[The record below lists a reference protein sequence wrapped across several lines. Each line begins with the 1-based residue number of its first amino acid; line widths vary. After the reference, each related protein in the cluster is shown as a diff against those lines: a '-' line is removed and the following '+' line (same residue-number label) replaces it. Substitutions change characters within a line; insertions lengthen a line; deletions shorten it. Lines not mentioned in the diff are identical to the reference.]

1 MSKQDRQ
8 GVRTP
13 ADVER
18 KYNFGQSFSEVFSIA
33 NDARTAASDAMDA
46 VNQLDASMDHD
57 TIFNLLTK
65 NGELEGIYRGEDGE
79 IYINAS
85 YLQTG
90 SLNADLIKSGSI
102 NADLI
107 KTGSI
112 NADLITTGTL
122 NADYLKLHG
131 SNRLYNFANLSE
143 LSTFVEN
150 IVSNMSINTQTVIG
164 VGLNFSPFQCF
175 GTATITV
182 GFDGN
187 GVKNAIVVL
196 ISNARSWHR
205 KGSLKNGNM
214 VWEDWQTG
222 FLELT
227 SNPASPYY
235 IRMSVT
241 DSIASLSLMYGASR
255 AGMQVAPDSST
266 SSGIIGK
273 MYADKVTVYHA
284 PTATTDATNKAYVDG
299 LDSAMKAYAV
309 SKAKMAFY
317 QTDANG
323 NHSLSGIS
331 AYPTTAGVFRVIRK
345 VTGLPDD
352 INGYGT
358 LVIFDG
364 GSYIFHLYLDANGL
378 LYYAR
383 TADGV
388 TVPTSWKVCGGKR
401 CIWNNPSPT
410 SDFGSQKVSRDLSEY
425 NFVSIKFAFHKTLND
440 YTYCWW
446 ERCPIGEAGSASFT
460 SIGGS
465 SYPVTVKRNY
475 SVAEDGVS
483 FGTGAYHQGT
493 ANNLSDASRAIPL
506 AIYVE

>member
-1 MSKQDRQ
+1 MSAKQDRQ
-8 GVRTP
+8 GVRT
-13 ADVER
+13 ASELER
-18 KYNFGQSFSEVFSIA
+18 KYGFGKTFAEILGIA
-33 NDARTAASDAMDA
+33 EDAQDAAEEAKKN
-46 VNQLDASMDHD
+46 VTELDENLTQDE
-57 TIFNLLTK
+57 IFNRLTN
-65 NGELEGIYRGEDGE
+65 NGEAKGVYRDDEGN
-79 IYINAS
+79 IYINADYIQS
-85 YLQTG
+85 
-90 SLNADLIKSGSI
+90 
-102 NADLI
+102 
-107 KTGSI
+107 GSI

-122 NADYLKLHG
+122 SADYMKLYG

-284 PTATTDATNKAYVDG
+284 PTATTDATNKEYVDSNFAPSG
-299 LDSAMKAYAV
+299 YGLGAPYSQAGSLAELDSYKRPGWYRFAGTKYIDDVWALTNPFMRVDTWDANLCMQTIYSANLPFREAQRICSGGTWQPWEFVNPPLVAGYECRTTERFNDSVVYTKLLSFSPSSFSAQAV
-309 SKAKMAFY
+309 SLPH
-317 QTDANG
+317 G
-323 NHSLSGIS
+323 ISSLSQGIS
-331 AYPTTAGVFRVIRK
+331 IHVSWVMNSTQRRHFPSVYFGDNAAWGGQVFWE
-345 VTGLPDD
+345 
-352 INGYGT
+352 GT
-358 LVIFDG
+358 DKITFEL
-364 GSYIFHLYLDANGL
+364 
-378 LYYAR
+378 
-383 TADGV
+383 
-388 TVPTSWKVCGGKR
+388 
-401 CIWNNPSPT
+401 
-410 SDFGSQKVSRDLSEY
+410 
-425 NFVSIKFAFHKTLND
+425 
-440 YTYCWW
+440 
-446 ERCPIGEAGSASFT
+446 
-460 SIGGS
+460 GS
-465 SYPVTVKRNY
+465 SLQSHMSHSVKNILVTLKY
-475 SVAEDGVS
+475 
-483 FGTGAYHQGT
+483 
-493 ANNLSDASRAIPL
+493 IK
-506 AIYVE
+506 